1 MKKLL
6 LILFLLG
13 GLSMFGAPSESQSLN
28 VKLTKPQVGYT
39 QNITYSQP
47 LGKMNEVIKLE
58 MDIIKP
64 VTQKKL
70 PAVLFVTG
78 GGFVGSLKSN
88 YLQQRLEIAEA
99 GYVVASIEYRKIP
112 NGVFPEPLEDVKSA
126 IRFLRANAD
135 KFGID
140 KNKIAVMGSS
150 AGGYLVAM
158 AGTTNGYRQ
167 FDKGDNLDQSSDVQ
181 AVIDIYGLSDLAS
194 IGEDFS
200 KEVQEIHKS
209 PAAPEALWLNGIVL
223 SHEIN
228 SVNNIPEK
236 VKAANPMTYITK
248 KTPPF
253 LLLHGDKDT
262 SVSPSQTEKLHRALV
277 AKGVDSTRYVVKGAA
292 HGGEYWVQ
300 PEVIKVI
307 IDFLDKNLKNKK

>member
-1 MKKLL
+1 MKKFL

-13 GLSMFGAPSESQSLN
+13 GLSMFGAIYESQSLD
-28 VKLTKPQVGYT
+28 VKLTRPQVSYT

-47 LGKMNEVIKLE
+47 LGKMNEVVKLE

-64 VTQKKL
+64 VTQNKL
-70 PAVLFVTG
+70 PVVLFVTG

-158 AGTTNGYRQ
+158 AGTTNGYKQ
-167 FDKGDNLDQSSDVQ
+167 FDKGDNLNQNSDVQ
-181 AVIDIYGLSDLAS
+181 AVIDIYGLSDLATV
-194 IGEDFS
+194 GEDFS
-200 KEVQEIHKS
+200 KEIQEIHKS
-209 PAAPEALWLNGIVL
+209 SAAPEALWLNGVVL
-223 SHEIN
+223 SNEIN
-228 SVNNIPEK
+228 SVDNMPEK

-248 KTPPF
+248 DTPPF
-253 LLLHGDKDT
+253 LLLHGDKDIL
-262 SVSPSQTEKLHRALV
+262 VSPSQTEKLHKALV
-277 AKGVDSTRYVVKGAA
+277 TKGIDSTRYIVKGAA

-300 PEVIKVI
+300 PEVMKVI
-307 IDFLDKNLKNKK
+307 INFLNKNLKK

>member
-6 LILFLLG
+6 LVLFLLG
-13 GLSMFGAPSESQSLN
+13 SLLVFGATSESQILN
-28 VKLTKPQVGYT
+28 VRLTKSQVSYI

-47 LGKMNEVIKLE
+47 LGKMNELIKLE

-64 VTQKKL
+64 VTQNKL

-158 AGTTNGYRQ
+158 AGTTNGYKK
-167 FDKGDNLDQSSDVQ
+167 FDKGDNLDQSSDIQ
-181 AVIDIYGLSDLAS
+181 AVIDIYGLSDLAT

-200 KEVQEIHKS
+200 KEIQEIHKS
-209 PAAPEALWLNGIVL
+209 PAAPEALWLNGVIL
-223 SHEIN
+223 SNEIN

-262 SVSPSQTEKLHRALV
+262 LVSPSQTEKLHKALV
-277 AKGVDSTRYVVKGAA
+277 TKGIDSTRYIVKGAA
-292 HGGEYWVQ
+292 HGGEYWIQ
-300 PEVIKVI
+300 AEVMKVI
-307 IDFLDKNLKNKK
+307 IDFLDKNLKK